1 MSQEKRNSEEKEYPM
16 LEVTR
21 VEIFPATATT
31 DGNEKAFAHV
41 VLNDQLKM
49 TGLRILQGA
58 GGLFVAYPNDPFNN
72 VDYFRSLFYP
82 ITRQLRECIN
92 EIVISKY
99 NLSKEEVCK

>member
-1 MSQEKRNSEEKEYPM
+1 MSQEKQEKETKEYPM

-41 VLNDQLKM
+41 VLNAQLKM
-49 TGLRILQGA
+49 TGLRILKGA

-82 ITRQLRECIN
+82 ITRQLRECIE
-92 EIVISKY
+92 EIVIAKY
-99 NLSKEEVCK
+99 NLSQEK

>member
-1 MSQEKRNSEEKEYPM
+1 MSQEKQEKETKEYPM

-21 VEIFPATATT
+21 VEIFPATT
-31 DGNEKAFAHV
+31 DGKEKAFAHV

-82 ITRQLRECIN
+82 LTRKLRDHIE
-92 EIVISKY
+92 EIVIAKY
-99 NLSKEEVCK
+99 NLSQEK

>member
-1 MSQEKRNSEEKEYPM
+1 MSQEKQEKETKEYPM

-21 VEIFPATATT
+21 VEIFPTTT
-31 DGNEKAFAHV
+31 DGKEKAFAHV

-82 ITRQLRECIN
+82 ITRQLRECIE
-92 EIVISKY
+92 EIVIAKY
-99 NLSKEEVCK
+99 NLSQEK